1 MKMGRTV
8 LRTRRA
14 RIWPGHNRSEALARV
29 SWPLSRCG
37 AYPSYGGR
45 IISATNT
52 CASGEAHVGED
63 QR

>member
-29 SWPLSRCG
+29 SWPLGRCG
-37 AYPSYGGR
+37 DSTLLMGDV
-45 IISATNT
+45 S
-52 CASGEAHVGED
+52 
-63 QR
+63 

>member
-29 SWPLSRCG
+29 SWPLGRCG
-37 AYPSYGGR
+37 DPTLYGGR
-45 IISATNT
+45 LISATNIR
-52 CASGEAHVGED
+52 ARKGAHVGQD
-63 QR
+63 Q

>member
-29 SWPLSRCG
+29 SWPLGRCG
-37 AYPSYGGR
+37 DPTLLMGDVS
-45 IISATNT
+45 
-52 CASGEAHVGED
+52 
-63 QR
+63 